1 MPNAQNIQQNRKW
14 WLLDDHSWSITS
26 LVVWSWSKIKLLED
40 TLSQWSAIRLRPNC
54 LKLELLLHRLKS
66 SRKGTGVDLKQTELR
81 MHAVKGPGASYLW
94 AQVRTKL
101 FLTWNH
107 HQLHVNTS
115 TLLLWTYSYGATPS
129 NQRKE
134 KISPSL
140 FIHQFTVWVSTSTLK
155 PWVIFII
162 INLPFVKGPL
172 IAVAAARTFAWISQV
187 NINMWPL
194 HVFQEPP
201 KTAQCL
207 MIDNKRAC
215 RKWKPPSFIFMN
227 SMSFWLSISG
237 FAQCNSPF
245 FLIWKWN

>member
-1 MPNAQNIQQNRKW
+1 MEPPPTACEHVYSSSVNI
-14 WLLDDHSWSITS
+14 
-26 LVVWSWSKIKLLED
+26 
-40 TLSQWSAIRLRPNC
+40 
-54 LKLELLLHRLKS
+54 
-66 SRKGTGVDLKQTELR
+66 
-81 MHAVKGPGASYLW
+81 
-94 AQVRTKL
+94 
-101 FLTWNH
+101 
-107 HQLHVNTS
+107 
-115 TLLLWTYSYGATPS
+115 YGATLS

-227 SMSFWLSISG
+227 SMSFWLSMSRVLPNVILLFSSFENETKTSHHNINTSKCWLG
-237 FAQCNSPF
+237 DKAAVIFSN
-245 FLIWKWN
+245 N